1 MKKFKVLLLLFIVS
15 GFAFAQVHNK
25 GTFIQPKSE
34 FWDEVQK
41 GINDFNKK
49 EKPDNKIFKMDFTGL
64 NLPKSKNEFT
74 SYWHN
79 DPVNQG
85 STGTCWSFSTTSY
98 LESEV
103 YRIHNKKIK
112 LSEIWTAYWEYLAK
126 VKRFVTERGNSAI
139 GEGSQANAVIR
150 IWKEYGIVPESVY
163 DGKLA
168 GQKHHDHSK
177 MFQEINNYLIGIKN
191 TNSWNEDEVVSTVKS
206 ILNHYLGEPPT
217 KVMVDGKEY
226 TPKEYLNKIVGL
238 NIDDYVA
245 VMSLMQKPYYEK
257 AEYEVP
263 DNWWHNKDYY
273 NVPLDVFMSTIKS
286 TIRKGFTLAIFGDVS
301 EAGIESHAK
310 VAMIP
315 SFDVPSE
322 YIDESARQFR
332 FSNGTTGDD
341 HGIHMVGYLN
351 KDGKDW
357 YLIKDSGSGSFNVGD
372 KGYYFYQEDYV
383 KLKMLG
389 FMAHKDAVADLLSKF
404 KK

>member
-1 MKKFKVLLLLFIVS
+1 MKNFKIFLFTLLLS
-15 GFAFAQVHNK
+15 GLITAQVHDK
-25 GTFIQPKSE
+25 GTFVQPKSE

-41 GINDFNKK
+41 GIDDFNKK
-49 EKPDNKIFKMDFTGL
+49 AKPDNKVFKMDYTGL
-64 NLPKSKNEFT
+64 NLPKSKSEFT
-74 SYWHN
+74 NYWHN
-79 DPVNQG
+79 DPINQG
-85 STGTCWSFSTTSY
+85 NTGTCWSFSTTSY

-126 VKRFVTERGNSAI
+126 VRRFVTERGNSTI

-163 DGKLA
+163 DGKLP
-168 GQKHHDHSK
+168 GQKYHDHSK

-191 TNSWNEDEVVSTVKS
+191 SNSWNEDEVVNTVKS

-217 KVMVDGKEY
+217 KFTVDGKEY
-226 TPKEYLNKIVGL
+226 TPKEYLNNVVRFNL
-238 NIDDYVA
+238 DDYVA

-273 NVPLDVFMSTIKS
+273 NVPLDVFISTIKN

-315 SFDVPSE
+315 SFDIPSE

-341 HGIHMVGYLN
+341 HGIHIVGYLN

-357 YLIKDSGSGSFNVGD
+357 FLIKDSGSGSFNVGD

-389 FMAHKDAVADLLSKF
+389 FMAHKDAIADLLSKF

>member
-1 MKKFKVLLLLFIVS
+1 MKNFKIFLFTLLLS
-15 GFAFAQVHNK
+15 GLLTAQVHDK

-41 GINDFNKK
+41 GIGDFNKK
-49 EKPDNKIFKMDFTGL
+49 EKPENKSFKMDYTGL
-64 NLPKSKNEFT
+64 NLPKSKSEFT

-79 DPVNQG
+79 DPINQG
-85 STGTCWSFSTTSY
+85 NTGTCWSFSTTSY

-103 YRIHNKKIK
+103 YRINNKKIK

-126 VKRFVTERGNSAI
+126 VRRFVTERGNSTI

-150 IWKEYGIVPESVY
+150 IWKQYGIVPESVY
-163 DGKLA
+163 DGKLP
-168 GQKHHDHSK
+168 GQKHNDHSK

-191 TNSWNEDEVVSTVKS
+191 TNSWNEDEVVNTVKS

-217 KVMVDGKEY
+217 KFTVDGKEY

-238 NIDDYVA
+238 NLDDYIA
-245 VMSLMQKPYYEK
+245 VISIMQKPYYEK

-273 NVPLDVFMSTIKS
+273 NIPLDVFMSTIKS

-310 VAMIP
+310 AAMIP
-315 SFDVPSE
+315 SFDIPSE

-341 HGIHMVGYLN
+341 HGIHMIGYLD

-372 KGYYFYQEDYV
+372 KGYYFYHEDYV
-383 KLKMLG
+383 KLKILG
-389 FMAHKDAVADLLSKF
+389 FMAHKDAIADLLSKF

>member
-1 MKKFKVLLLLFIVS
+1 MKNFKIFLFTFLLS
-15 GFAFAQVHNK
+15 GLITAQVHDK

-34 FWDEVQK
+34 FWDEIQK

-49 EKPDNKIFKMDFTGL
+49 EKPDNKIFKMDYAGL

-79 DPVNQG
+79 DPINQG
-85 STGTCWSFSTTSY
+85 NTGTCWSFSTTSY

-126 VKRFVTERGNSAI
+126 VRRFVTERGNSNI

-163 DGKLA
+163 DGKLP

-191 TNSWNEDEVVSTVKS
+191 SNSWNEDEVVSTVKS
-206 ILNHYLGEPPT
+206 ILDHYLGEPPT
-217 KVMVDGKEY
+217 KFTVDGKEY
-226 TPKEYLNKIVGL
+226 TPKEYLTKIVGL
-238 NIDDYVA
+238 NLDDYVA

-273 NVPLDVFMSTIKS
+273 NVPLDVFMSTIKN

-351 KDGKDW
+351 KEGKDW
-357 YLIKDSGSGSFNVGD
+357 YLIKDSGSGSF
-372 KGYYFYQEDYV
+372 
-383 KLKMLG
+383 
-389 FMAHKDAVADLLSKF
+389 
-404 KK
+404 

>member
-1 MKKFKVLLLLFIVS
+1 MKLSKIILLLFVLS
-15 GFAFAQVHNK
+15 GLITAQVHNK
-25 GTFIQPKSE
+25 GTFVQPKSE
-34 FWDEVQK
+34 YWDEVQK
-41 GINDFNKK
+41 GITEFNKK
-49 EKPDNKIFKMDFTGL
+49 DKPDNKIFKMDFTGL
-64 NLPKSKNEFT
+64 DLPKSKSEFT

-79 DPVNQG
+79 DPINQG
-85 STGTCWSFSTTSY
+85 NTGTCWSFSTTSY

-112 LSEIWTAYWEYLAK
+112 LSEIWTAYWEYLSK
-126 VKRFVTERGNSAI
+126 VRRFVTERGNSNI
-139 GEGSQANAVIR
+139 GEGSEANAVIR
-150 IWKEYGIVPESVY
+150 IWKEYGIVPESAY
-163 DGKLA
+163 DGKLP

-191 TNSWNEDEVVSTVKS
+191 ANAWNEDEVVSTVKS

-238 NIDDYVA
+238 NLDDYVA
-245 VMSLMQKPYYEK
+245 VMSLMRKPYYEK

-286 TIRKGFTLAIFGDVS
+286 TIRKGFSLVIFGDVS

-389 FMAHKDAVADLLSKF
+389 FMAHKDAIADLLSKF